1 MEDREVTIAR
11 FLNGLNHDI
20 ANIVELKYY
29 IKLKDIAHMAMK
41 VERKLKRKN
50 NTQKVVNSG
59 LFLSWKLN
67 YRKYGVAP
75 NQANHGC

>member
-29 IKLKDIAHMAMK
+29 IELKDIAHMAMK

-67 YRKYGVAP
+67 YRKDRVAP

>member
-1 MEDREVTIAR
+1 MLKIIIEIIVIQVNVMEDREVTIAR

-29 IKLKDIAHMAMK
+29 IELKDIAHMVMK

-59 LFLSWKLN
+59 LFLS
-67 YRKYGVAP
+67 
-75 NQANHGC
+75 